1 MDAFSAA
8 SFAARHLPS
17 FFAAACP
24 SNTARRQRRL
34 LGAYLCW
41 ACRDELDEYGFYE
54 DRSCGQEGGAA
65 RPARSIDKA
74 EDALRRMYDVG
85 VVRGDDVL
93 AGIFS
98 IEQG

>member
-1 MDAFSAA
+1 M
-8 SFAARHLPS
+8 
-17 FFAAACP
+17 
-24 SNTARRQRRL
+24 
-34 LGAYLCW
+34 GW

-54 DRSCGQEGGAA
+54 DRSCGQEGLCG
-65 RPARSIDKA
+65 PLDKA